1 MHDVRTAMRNAATF
15 NSHRTAVISQ
25 GRSLSYAQAWDR
37 GLRFAQAL
45 ISLGARPGDRIAVLE
60 DNCLASS
67 DFFLATA
74 ISNTVRVPLYKR
86 NSRESHAHML
96 RESGCR
102 IAVVNADQVD
112 ELAGLESEIDSLRHV
127 IVRDGDY
134 EAWLNGFPA
143 TDPEL
148 DISLDDFYVIRHSA
162 GTTGIPKGVAFT
174 HLAWMNTERNWTYA
188 LPPLIRGDHA
198 VHVGPISH
206 GSGYLFLP
214 IWLAGGCNVLEPR
227 FDGERLMELMSDV
240 GGYVFG
246 VPTMLSDLVERHP
259 DPSHDLSRLK
269 AFVVSGAPIDRK
281 TILAARDLLGPKLF
295 QLYGQTECVPGA
307 MIGPEEWF
315 SEIDGSDPL
324 ASAGR
329 VLPYVEIE
337 IRGERNEP
345 LAIGDIGEIA
355 LRSDGQVSTFWG
367 DPQLTAERV
376 VDGWV
381 LTGDI
386 GRLDENGFLYLHD
399 RKNELIIS
407 GGFNIWPAELEKV
420 IFDLPGVREVVVFGI
435 PDERW
440 GETPH
445 AIVVV
450 DEESTLS
457 ADAVVQT
464 CSVRLG
470 SYKKPDSVRMQ
481 HDALPRT
488 PLGKISRKQL
498 RDSYQQELA
507 FRTQSRWVS
516 DRSERPEG
524 GNRG

>member
-1 MHDVRTAMRNAATF
+1 MHDVRTAMRNAAIF
-15 NSHRTAVISQ
+15 NGGRTAVISQ
-25 GRSLSYAQAWDR
+25 GRSLTYAEAWNR

-45 ISLGARPGDRIAVLE
+45 LSLGVQSGDRIAVLE

-96 RESGCR
+96 RQSGSR
-102 IAVVNADQVD
+102 IAVVNADQAA
-112 ELAGLESEIDSLRHV
+112 ELAGLESEIDSLEH
-127 IVRDGDY
+127 ILVRDAGY
-134 EAWLNGFPA
+134 EEWLDRFPA
-143 TDPEL
+143 IDP
-148 DISLDDFYVIRHSA
+148 DPVISLDDFYVIRHSA

-174 HLAWMNTERNWTYA
+174 HLAWMNTERNWTYT
-188 LPPLIRGDHA
+188 LPPLVRGDHA
-198 VHVGPISH
+198 IHVGPISH

-214 IWLAGGCNVLEPR
+214 VWMAGGCNVLEPR
-227 FDGERLMELMSDV
+227 FDGERLIGLMAEL
-240 GGYVFG
+240 GGFVFG
-246 VPTMLSDLVERHP
+246 VPTMLADLVAKH
-259 DPSHDLSRLK
+259 HDSTSDFAKLK
-269 AFVVSGAPIDRK
+269 AFVVSGAPVDRK
-281 TILAARDLLGPKLF
+281 TILAARNLIGPKLY
-295 QLYGQTECVPGA
+295 QMYGQTECVPGA

-315 SEIDGSDPL
+315 SEVDGSDPL
-324 ASAGR
+324 SSAGR

-345 LAIGDIGEIA
+345 LAIGDVGEIA

-367 DPQLTAERV
+367 DPKLTAERV

-386 GRLDENGFLYLHD
+386 GRLDANGFLYLHD

-420 IFDLPGVREVVVFGI
+420 IIDLPGVREVVVFGI

-450 DEESTLS
+450 DD
-457 ADAVVQT
+457 DATVTERDVIET
-464 CSVRLG
+464 CSSRLG
-470 SYKKPDSVRMQ
+470 SYKKPGSVQLQR
-481 HDALPRT
+481 DPLTRT
-488 PLGKISRKQL
+488 PLGKVSRKLL
-498 RDSYQQELA
+498 RDTYQREIE
-507 FRTQSRWVS
+507 SRV
-516 DRSERPEG
+516 RPTVTT
-524 GNRG
+524 